1 MDLQSFVDEVTVA
14 DGVSPF
20 NEATMIAP
28 EKNVKLS
35 TVEIDDEL
43 AGLALGHKLTDG
55 RFEVE
60 FAVRPKYRSTGCR
73 LPTGTTATRAPT
85 ARILG
90 ARKYGRW
97 RKPLPDVMNCTPVR
111 TLYVFELPLLR
122 EIPDTRV
129 PEGMTLRTFD
139 AERDADRWVEL
150 NACVFADH
158 AEQGQVSREDLDGRM
173 AQPWFNPVDFFVLE
187 DSSGAM
193 VGYNWLKR
201 ADGEAEIYVVG
212 VSPDAAGQGAG
223 HTAHECCARVFQI
236 VELRSAILYVD
247 DSNEAAVNL
256 YRKLGFREKFV
267 GYAVPLG

>member
-1 MDLQSFVDEVTVA
+1 MDLQSCVDEVTVA

-28 EKNVKLS
+28 EKREAF

-60 FAVRPKYRSTGCR
+60 FAVRPKYRRQGVGSR
-73 LPTGTTATRAPT
+73 LVRQLQEHQPLVFWAHGNTDGAQAF
-85 ARILG
+85 AR
-90 ARKYGRW
+90 RYE
-97 RKPLPDVMNCTPVR
+97 MHTVR

-150 NACVFADH
+150 NARVFADH

-212 VSPDAAGQGAG
+212 VSPDAAGQGLGTLLMNVALG
-223 HTAHECCARVFQI
+223 YFKS
-236 VELRSAILYVD
+236 LNYDSAILYVD

-267 GYAVPLG
+267 DVQYR